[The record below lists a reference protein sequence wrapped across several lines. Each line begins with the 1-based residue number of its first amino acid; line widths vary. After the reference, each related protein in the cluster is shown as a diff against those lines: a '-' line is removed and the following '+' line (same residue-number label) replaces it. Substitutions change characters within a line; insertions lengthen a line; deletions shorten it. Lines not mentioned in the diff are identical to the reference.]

1 MTLRALYAIW
11 TSVAPGM
18 ANHLWQSTVFTI
30 VVGLLALALRK
41 NQARTRYWLWMTASL
56 KFLIPFSLLISIGS
70 YLPKPASPPP
80 AQLGMYSAIEEVGQP
95 FAQQEAPLILPLA
108 PTATPSIPV
117 HLLPALLVAV
127 WLSVVIVILLV
138 WSVSWMRI
146 SKVMREAV
154 PILEGCELEALRGL
168 ESVVGVHR
176 RIKLRLS
183 HNSMEPGIFGI
194 YRPVLIWPE
203 GISQHLEGRHI
214 EAILAHE
221 VCHVRRRD
229 NLTAVLHMLVE
240 AIFWFHPLVW
250 WLGARLEEE
259 RERACDEEVVRLG
272 GEPQI
277 YAESILKVVEF
288 YLASPVPCAAGV
300 TGGELKKRIESIL
313 RLDFPRNLS
322 YMQRALLALTGILAL
337 AVPLVVGLGSASA
350 QQQSPAAPASA
361 RFEVASVK
369 PAKPPVSGAP
379 RKSAARSPGRAY
391 YAQVS
396 LSSLLAEAYGVEPDR
411 VVGPGWMSGEYYS
424 VAATMPPK
432 STQAQYRTMLQN
444 LLAERF
450 AVSLHHEERQ
460 YSAYQLTV
468 APGGPKLQKSEGE
481 FVVPEGDPIAQIQ
494 HPLPT
499 DKDGFIILPPG
510 LHHVAT
516 MGNPAVHCSFTF
528 ESMADFADFLRLPLI
543 PLADG
548 DASEKP
554 RLVDRT
560 GLTGAYDFHLLF
572 ARTMPAAQAGSPTP
586 ANEMPAAADPGGA
599 PDLFTALEK
608 QLGLKLSRG
617 GKVTLDMIV
626 VDEAL
631 RTPTEN

>member
-1 MTLRALYAIW
+1 MEQIVQPFTPAQQLAPLPVTAAAPAPSIIPAI
-11 TSVAPGM
+11 
-18 ANHLWQSTVFTI
+18 
-30 VVGLLALALRK
+30 LLALWFCGFAAVLAYACLRWRCVAAAVRSSTPLTEGRERDALHRIWK
-41 NQARTRYWLWMTASL
+41 KAGGPRNAPGTPARPTVAWWGRPPGLPSVVSSTAKLEPGVFGIFRPILW
-56 KFLIPFSLLISIGS
+56 
-70 YLPKPASPPP
+70 
-80 AQLGMYSAIEEVGQP
+80 
-95 FAQQEAPLILPLA
+95 
-108 PTATPSIPV
+108 
-117 HLLPALLVAV
+117 LPAGIGAHLDDA
-127 WLSVVIVILLV
+127 
-138 WSVSWMRI
+138 
-146 SKVMREAV
+146 
-154 PILEGCELEALRGL
+154 EL
-168 ESVVGVHR
+168 
-176 RIKLRLS
+176 
-183 HNSMEPGIFGI
+183 
-194 YRPVLIWPE
+194 
-203 GISQHLEGRHI
+203 

-221 VCHVRRRD
+221 LCHIRRRD
-229 NLTAVLHMLVE
+229 NLLSAVHMLVE